1 MAGCKSRM
9 RRCAADALDRYTERK
24 QKNKMCGEKIKRK
37 KENQESES

>member
-9 RRCAADALDRYTERK
+9 RGSTADALKRYTERK
-24 QKNKMCGEKIKRK
+24 LKNKMCGEEIKRK